1 MVVLVTYSLPA
12 RRNPG
17 SLFDQCAADVDTVEI
32 ADVYKPFN
40 VVVTIIKNFPVKALS
55 ERDQLS
61 ELTLAFRSS
70 ITITMSA

>member
-1 MVVLVTYSLPA
+1 MVVLVAYSLPA

-17 SLFDQCAADVDTVEI
+17 SLFDQCAVEI

-40 VVVTIIKNFPVKALS
+40 VVVTIINFPNFPVKALS

-70 ITITMSA
+70 ITITMFA

>member
-1 MVVLVTYSLPA
+1 MVVLVAYSLPA

-17 SLFDQCAADVDTVEI
+17 SLFDQCAVEI

>member
-17 SLFDQCAADVDTVEI
+17 SLFDQCAVEI